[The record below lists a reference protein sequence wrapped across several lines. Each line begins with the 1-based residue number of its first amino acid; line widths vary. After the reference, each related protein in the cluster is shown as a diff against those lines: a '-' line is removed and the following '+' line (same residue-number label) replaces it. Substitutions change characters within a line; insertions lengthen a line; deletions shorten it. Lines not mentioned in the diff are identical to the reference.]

1 MTEEKESIIK
11 DDNTVQSPLHP
22 ESDQIRDNI
31 TSTNENS
38 EKEEVVCDANYL
50 AQLKH
55 MNKKFQSIVDAL
67 EEEDGKTY
75 TRDSGWWRGKIRYA
89 LFTDEFPTVEIHQ
102 AFYKRVK
109 DRMGDTPFNL
119 VFIEPYVIY

>member
-11 DDNTVQSPLHP
+11 DDNTVQSPFHP
-22 ESDQIRDNI
+22 QSDQIREN
-31 TSTNENS
+31 TASTNY

-55 MNKKFQSIVDAL
+55 MSKKFQSIVDAL

-75 TRDSGWWRGKIRYA
+75 TRDSGWWRGK
-89 LFTDEFPTVEIHQ
+89 
-102 AFYKRVK
+102 
-109 DRMGDTPFNL
+109 M
-119 VFIEPYVIY
+119 

>member
-22 ESDQIRDNI
+22 KSDQIRDNI
-31 TSTNENS
+31 ASTNS
-38 EKEEVVCDANYL
+38 DKVEVVCDANYL

-67 EEEDGKTY
+67 EDEDGKHY
-75 TRDSGWWRGKIRYA
+75 TRDSGWWRGKMRYA
-89 LFTDEFPTVEIHQ
+89 LFTDEFPTVEIQQ
-102 AFYKRVK
+102 AFYQRIK

-119 VFIEPYVIY
+119 VFIAPYVIEI